1 MKKII
6 NKIREYFRSKSAEQ
20 TFTLSLLIGCVGV
33 MLFCAIVRLAGVFWF
48 TADLESVPV
57 PSEFWQ
63 DRIMNILYIF
73 EETFVYKILCHTRW
87 SICILIAIIQTVVLE
102 FIPSELAINIINLIT
117 YFIIPFCFRRDIWS
131 LIDSTVL
138 YATSLLYSLLFL
150 VGRIGTVDDGAGY
163 NFVYS
168 VLGSIDYKIWYVV
181 VYLIQ
186 KYCGGIILWK
196 KQRQPILAP

>member
-1 MKKII
+1 M
-6 NKIREYFRSKSAEQ
+6 
-20 TFTLSLLIGCVGV
+20 
-33 MLFCAIVRLAGVFWF
+33 
-48 TADLESVPV
+48 
-57 PSEFWQ
+57 
-63 DRIMNILYIF
+63 
-73 EETFVYKILCHTRW
+73 YKILCHTRW
-87 SICILIAIIQTVVLE
+87 SVCILIPIIQTVVLE
-102 FIPSELAINIINLIT
+102 FIPSELPINIINLIT
-117 YFIIPFCFRRDIWS
+117 YLVIPLCFRRDIWS
-131 LIDSTVL
+131 LIDSAVL